1 MITPDILLRLGWV
14 DPEAWAPIIAAAC
27 DKNAINTTQRA
38 AMFLANVGHESGG
51 GRRLVESLDY
61 TPTALLSQWP
71 KHFTPETA
79 QALGRT
85 EGKAADQRGIA
96 NAAYNGRMGN
106 NLPGDGWAWRGRGLL
121 QITGRAG
128 YSRVAVM
135 LGIPMDKLAA
145 ALETWQGAADSAAMW
160 WRLSGCNQMAD
171 AGKIATV
178 RAIVN
183 GGSIGLDD
191 VMARYRV
198 ATAALG
204 GA

>member
-1 MITPDILLRLGWV
+1 MITPDILLRLGWI
-14 DPEAWAPIIAAAC
+14 DPEAWAPILQTAC
-27 DKNAINTTQRA
+27 DKNAINTPSRV

-61 TPTALLSQWP
+61 TPAALLNQWP

-79 QALGRT
+79 QAMGRT
-85 EGKAADQRGIA
+85 PGHAADQRGIA
-96 NAAYNGRMGN
+96 EAAYGQRMGN
-106 NLPGDGWAWRGRGLL
+106 NLPGDGWHWRGRGLL

-128 YSRVAVM
+128 YSRAAVM
-135 LGIPMDKLAA
+135 LGIPMDGLAA
-145 ALETWQGAADSAAMW
+145 ALETRQGAADSAAGW
-160 WRLSGCNQMAD
+160 WRLSGCNALAD
-171 AGKIATV
+171 AGKVAAV

-191 VMARYRV
+191 VAARYRV
-198 ATAALG
+198 AMAALG